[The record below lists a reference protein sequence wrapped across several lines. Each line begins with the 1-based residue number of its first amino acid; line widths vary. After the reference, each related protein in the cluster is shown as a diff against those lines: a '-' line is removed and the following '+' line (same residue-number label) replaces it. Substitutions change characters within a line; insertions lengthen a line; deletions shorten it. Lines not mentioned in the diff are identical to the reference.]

1 MMRIFLLLMIELAT
15 GTGKI
20 KKDIE
25 IDAINQNSVIIQIP
39 QFWREVELTQLM
51 AFKGKQAVR

>member
-25 IDAINQNSVIIQIP
+25 IDAINQNTVIIQIP